1 MKHQQ
6 MVHNTSQKI
15 IKEMKKN
22 SKPSRERIVANKLV
36 KQSEQNEK
44 LREKT
49 ISNSFWKLFK
59 K

>member
-1 MKHQQ
+1 
-6 MVHNTSQKI
+6 MVLNISQKTT
-15 IKEMKKN
+15 EEVKKKT
-22 SKPSRERIVANKLV
+22 KPTRERIVANKLV

>member
-1 MKHQQ
+1 MKNKTKHT
-6 MVHNTSQKI
+6 V
-15 IKEMKKN
+15 
-22 SKPSRERIVANKLV
+22 ERRVANQLV

-49 ISNSFWKLFK
+49 ISNTFWKFFK

>member
-1 MKHQQ
+1 MYKKKAI
-6 MVHNTSQKI
+6 S
-15 IKEMKKN
+15 KE
-22 SKPSRERIVANKLV
+22 RQLANKLV

>member
-1 MKHQQ
+1 M
-6 MVHNTSQKI
+6 T
-15 IKEMKKN
+15 KKKT
-22 SKPSRERIVANKLV
+22 KPTRERSVANQLV
-36 KQSEQNEK
+36 KQHELNEK

>member
-1 MKHQQ
+1 

-15 IKEMKKN
+15 IEEVKKKT
-22 SKPSRERIVANKLV
+22 KPTRERIVANQLV
-36 KQSEQNEK
+36 KQHELNEK

-49 ISNSFWKLFK
+49 ISTDFFKLFK

>member
-1 MKHQQ
+1 MY
-6 MVHNTSQKI
+6 
-15 IKEMKKN
+15 KK
-22 SKPSRERIVANKLV
+22 KATSRERQVANKLV

-44 LREKT
+44 LKEKT

>member
-1 MKHQQ
+1 MEPT
-6 MVHNTSQKI
+6 TSQRI
-15 IKEMKKN
+15 IKGMKNKT
-22 SKPSRERIVANKLV
+22 KPTRQQSAANKLV

-49 ISNSFWKLFK
+49 IKMDFFKLFIK